1 MSNAVLDNPL
11 IECAVKLAIWEKY
24 LKHML
29 IVPGG
34 VSDATFQE
42 DCNNLQLIYTTYCN
56 LLFLQAKAVMQD
68 LTEEEL
74 TEQEDLLTRLVRG
87 WDRVSSYDYIQQQP
101 RDVEDDVFFEEL
113 IVSTNRATMNLQNLS
128 KKAENVLKKNLVLS
142 LAELRSTGGLNR
154 NQDEILEIESTVS

>member
-1 MSNAVLDNPL
+1 MNSFDHKVIFLSFAKKKSCGRNIMSNAVLDNPL

-24 LKHML
+24 LEHML

-42 DCNNLQLIYTTYCN
+42 DCNNLQLIDTTYCN
-56 LLFLQAKAVMQD
+56 LLFLQGKAVTQD

-101 RDVEDDVFFEEL
+101 RDVEDNVFFEEL
-113 IVSTNRATMNLQNLS
+113 IVSTNRATMNLQTFQR
-128 KKAENVLKKNLVLS
+128 K
-142 LAELRSTGGLNR
+142 RRTF
-154 NQDEILEIESTVS
+154 